1 MGFLSTYDALH
12 DPREQLGLLEEW
24 IVQNPD
30 LMFDEL
36 RAQRPV
42 FITPG
47 PIVVSKYRDVVEVA
61 SLDNVFSVK
70 PYGVAMMRDNGG
82 PNFILGMDDGP
93 EFEHDLSLL
102 HLAVR
107 RTDLDRIRDIVARLT
122 AHLIDE
128 ARPNGNLDIT
138 DGFARLIPALFVGEY
153 FGVPGPEPGTL
164 MNWIRAMFTDIF
176 LNFTQDP
183 RISAAG
189 VAAGKQF
196 RDYVDALITSVKA
209 NKTLPDTV
217 IGRLIALQAA
227 PDTFTDSRL
236 RDNLIGC
243 ATGVVENTNS
253 AVVNIIDYLLDHPQQ
268 LSEAASAA
276 RAGDDALLQ
285 RYVLETLRFHAPAPI
300 LVRLSLTDHV
310 LGKGS
315 PWQTDIPAGKIIFAA
330 TSSAMM
336 DETEL
341 DSPAEFR
348 LDRPA
353 HHYLHFGWGIH
364 QCLGKY
370 ISQAQV
376 TQIVKGLVSQQNLR
390 RSDGEAGKLLYS
402 GPFPKSFSVAFD
414 AGASVQTAH

>member
-1 MGFLSTYDALH
+1 MGFLSAYDSLH
-12 DPREQLGLLEEW
+12 DPREQLGLLTKWLVED
-24 IVQNPD
+24 PTS
-30 LMFDEL
+30 MFDEL
-36 RAQRPV
+36 RDKRPV

-47 PIVVSKYRDVVEVA
+47 PVMVSKYRDVVEVA
-61 SLDNVFSVK
+61 DLDDVFSVK

-102 HLAVR
+102 RLAVR
-107 RTDLDRIRDIVARLT
+107 RTDLDRIRDTVAGLT
-122 AHLIDE
+122 ARQIDG
-128 ARPNGNLDIT
+128 ARRTGGLDIT
-138 DGFARLIPALFVGEY
+138 DGFARLIPTLLVGEY
-153 FGVPGPEPGTL
+153 FGVPGPTPTAL
-164 MNWIRAMFTDIF
+164 MGWIRAMFTDIF

-183 RISAAG
+183 HISAAG
-189 VAAGKQF
+189 IEAGKQF
-196 RDYVDALITSVKA
+196 RAYVEGLIASMKKSGA
-209 NKTLPDTV
+209 AADNV
-217 IGRLIALQAA
+217 IGRLIAMQATPA
-227 PDTFTDSRL
+227 SFSDDRL

-253 AVVNIIDYLLDHPQQ
+253 AIVNILDYLLNNPTQMAQ
-268 LSEAASAA
+268 AVSAA

-285 RYVLETLRFHAPAPI
+285 RYVLETLRFHSPAPI

-315 PWQTDIPAGKIIFAA
+315 PWETRVPAGKVIFAA
-330 TSSAMM
+330 TGSAMM

-341 DSPAEFR
+341 DNPREFR

-370 ISQAQV
+370 ISQVQV
-376 TQIVKGLVSQQNLR
+376 TQIVKGLLSLQNLR
-390 RSDGEAGKLLYS
+390 RAEGEAGKLLYA

-414 AGASVQTAH
+414 PT